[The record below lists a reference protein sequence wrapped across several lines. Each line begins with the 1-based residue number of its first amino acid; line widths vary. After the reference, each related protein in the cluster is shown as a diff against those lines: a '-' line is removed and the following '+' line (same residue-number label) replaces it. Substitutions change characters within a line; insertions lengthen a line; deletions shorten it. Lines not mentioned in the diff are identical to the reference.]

1 VLCVGQ
7 FGVGLWDCVCAVSG
21 RVWCGFVGVRLCYFW
36 DSLGRVWRSEC
47 LMCVGQFGVGLW
59 ECFLLCVGSLLW
71 VCVSECVLCVQQFG
85 AGLWE

>member
-1 VLCVGQ
+1 
-7 FGVGLWDCVCAVSG
+7 
-21 RVWCGFVGVRLCYFW
+21 
-36 DSLGRVWRSEC
+36 
-47 LMCVGQFGVGLW
+47 MCVGQFGVGLW